1 MNIETH
7 ITYTDFNIK
16 RIVDQ
21 RKEIDI
27 KILCLDFS
35 MKIHN
40 ENETPNKNL
49 FQKI

>member
-21 RKEIDI
+21 RKKIDI

-40 ENETPNKNL
+40 
-49 FQKI
+49 FFFFFFFFYSS